1 MEAIRTWIRIRRG
14 SWLRSWSQSVTQ
26 LTSLSSIDFHCIM
39 KHWRITIWAF
49 PNPRRPCLDCK
60 LNTDWCMA
68 AVACNYIQLWRYIY
82 VEIFAIVWNILRT
95 AGGPGPSLTGDGC
108 NWISWITHLT
118 DDHSTPNHSRY
129 EGGQG
134 LRSVRTSVFCLVTNT
149 LHIQLSGVCSHLCTW
164 PELFL
169 SATAAAHYSSVVTLS
184 PLKC

>member
-1 MEAIRTWIRIRRG
+1 MKAIRTWIRIRRG
-14 SWLRSWSQSVTQ
+14 SWLRSWSHSVTQ

-49 PNPRRPCLDCK
+49 PNPRRPCLDGK

-129 EGGQG
+129 EARVWDPWGH
-134 LRSVRTSVFCLVTNT
+134 LSEYVFAP
-149 LHIQLSGVCSHLCTW
+149 LHLTRVV
-164 PELFL
+164 L
-169 SATAAAHYSSVVTLS
+169 SATAEAHYSSVVTLS

>member
-1 MEAIRTWIRIRRG
+1 MKAIRTWIRIRRG
-14 SWLRSWSQSVTQ
+14 SWLRSWSHSVTQ

-82 VEIFAIVWNILRT
+82 VEIFAIVRNILRT

-134 LRSVRTSVFCLVTNT
+134 LRSVRTSVRICS
-149 LHIQLSGVCSHLCTW
+149 IVCVRTFA